1 MLRELS
7 FKFAAA
13 AVGRLIATC
22 LFALTCL
29 HESVNANEFLQLSVG
44 IGNEDNVPRAAHNPS
59 AAESGLVTTSFTGGK
74 YFQIGLNHSLTV
86 AAQLEA
92 NRYFEHRGFDQ
103 RSASLSASYNY
114 KYGFGAYAPRIGLSV
129 TQGKV
134 SLNGEARD
142 RSFTTTEF
150 SFEKRLS
157 PSWVLSAG
165 ADYHVSRGESLSFD
179 PLLLSFSYDLNN
191 SLPYKLFNDD
201 AVGLFAAATYEFA
214 NGIAITSDYTRTDGF
229 TVSSTRV
236 PSLKIYKNSKAL
248 YVDPAW
254 PDLWFAYRLETVTD
268 DWSLGISV
276 PAGLD
281 ASINLEASW
290 QGIDG
295 PVSLDYRNRLLSI
308 SYVYNF

>member
-1 MLRELS
+1 M
-7 FKFAAA
+7 KFATQTFRTL
-13 AVGRLIATC
+13 VATC
-22 LFALTCL
+22 LVVFTSL
-29 HESVNANEFLQLSVG
+29 HEVARANEFLQLSVG
-44 IGNEDNVPRAAHNPS
+44 IGNEDNVPRVAHSPS
-59 AAESGLVTTSFTGGK
+59 AAESGVVTTSFTGGK
-74 YFQIGLNHSLTV
+74 YFQMGQNHSLVV

-92 NRYFEHRGFDQ
+92 NRYFQHRGFDQ
-103 RSASLSASYNY
+103 LGASLSAAYNY
-114 KYGFGAYAPRIGLSV
+114 KFGFGAYAPRLGLSIAH
-129 TQGKV
+129 GKV
-134 SLNGEARD
+134 GLNGEARD
-142 RSFTTTEF
+142 RRFTTTEL

-157 PSWVLSAG
+157 PAWVLSAG
-165 ADYHVSRGESLSFD
+165 VDYHVSSGESLVFD

-191 SLPYKLFNDD
+191 SLPYTLFDDD

-229 TVSSTRV
+229 TVSSTQV

-254 PDLWFAYRLETVTD
+254 PDLWFAYRLESVTD
-268 DWSLGISV
+268 DWSLGISL

-290 QGIDG
+290 QSIDG